1 MAMFYAGCPACRN
14 LHGGQAMEEGFRNV
28 QTEVTNCPEV
38 APHLP
43 THEGMEG

>member
-14 LHGGQAMEEGFRNV
+14 PHGQAMVEGFHNV
-28 QTEVTNCPEV
+28 QTEVTNCPKV